1 MLETAA
7 ASVFWMPSMAQ
18 SAATT
23 GEKKKRGREKKK
35 RKYNKVSGREIWI
48 GIPGLLNAASVM

>member
-1 MLETAA
+1 
-7 ASVFWMPSMAQ
+7 MAQ

-23 GEKKKRGREKKK
+23 GGKKRGREKKK

-48 GIPGLLNAASVM
+48 GIPGLLNAASVMSDRLPNFSVFAHYL